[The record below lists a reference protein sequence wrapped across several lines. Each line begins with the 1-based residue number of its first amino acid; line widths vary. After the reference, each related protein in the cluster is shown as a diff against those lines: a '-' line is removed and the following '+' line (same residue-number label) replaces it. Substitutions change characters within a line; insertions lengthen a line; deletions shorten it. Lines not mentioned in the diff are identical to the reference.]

1 MLVSQWSD
9 WPYACCGS
17 LAMVV
22 VPVAVGSVQ
31 YVPQLMS
38 FSEELCTLTFLL
50 PALADSSR
58 FPSDEH

>member
-9 WPYACCGS
+9 WAYACCGS
-17 LAMVV
+17 LTTVV
-22 VPVAVGSVQ
+22 VRVAVGSVQ

-38 FSEELCTLTFLL
+38 FSEPIGTLTFVL